1 MKNTFLLGVMIG
13 AVGTTIAMQKS
24 KCKAILQKMTKK

>member
-13 AVGTTIAMQKS
+13 AVSTTIAMQKS
-24 KCKAILQKMTKK
+24 KCKAMLQKITKK

>member
-13 AVGTTIAMQKS
+13 AEARRSLCKS
-24 KCKAILQKMTKK
+24 QNVKQFYKK

>member
-13 AVGTTIAMQKS
+13 AVGTTLAMQKS